1 MLGVGENSMNQRA
14 NCGIAVGV
22 GLLIFFVSTAI
33 AYDKT
38 LVERIDGSPIK
49 LVVDRPEGVSNIPIV
64 LFIDG
69 SGCVS
74 IERERF
80 QQYARLPGEFEQ
92 RVAKVFVDKSGVTAA
107 DNHSDC
113 SKNYIEYE
121 SVDQRVFDH
130 LRAIQHLRKHATWWN
145 REILLFG
152 WSDGGTIGAVVT
164 AYVPEVK
171 KAVLGGMGGGIPMKT
186 QFEDYVM
193 CTPDRTE
200 DRDACIMELRKMY
213 AEIRE
218 NPSPSKTWFGE
229 FNTYKA
235 WATRLDAV
243 EYNLIKDIDV
253 SLLIVHGELD
263 RDNVPVQATRE
274 LVRLLKEAGDV
285 DFEYWEVPGMDHGT
299 RSLGEERGNLV
310 RIAMLNW
317 LLDQPVGIGG
327 PPLFGESS
335 DE

>member
-1 MLGVGENSMNQRA
+1 MNILLSKLATTIRGRITVVAGLMIFCVSMA
-14 NCGIAVGV
+14 
-22 GLLIFFVSTAI
+22 S

-38 LVERIDGSPIK
+38 FVDRIDGSQVK
-49 LVVDRPEGVSNIPIV
+49 VVVDRPEGLSNIPIV
-64 LFIDG
+64 LFVDG

-74 IERERF
+74 VERQRF

-107 DNHSDC
+107 DNYRDC
-113 SKNYIEYE
+113 SESYIEYD

-164 AYVPEVK
+164 AYTPEVK
-171 KAVLGGMGGGIPMKT
+171 KAVFGGMGGGIPMT
-186 QFEDYVM
+186 AQFEDYM
-193 CTPDRTE
+193 ICTPDRTE
-200 DRDACIMELRKMY
+200 DRDACIAELRKMY
-213 AEIRE
+213 DDIRA
-218 NPSPSKTWFGE
+218 NPSPSKTWFGD

-243 EYNLIKDIDV
+243 EYNLIKDINV
-253 SLLIVHGELD
+253 PLLIVHGELD

-274 LVRLLKEAGDV
+274 LVRLLREGEDV

-299 RSLGEERGNLV
+299 RSLGEERGELV

-317 LLDQPVGIGG
+317 LLDRPVGPGG